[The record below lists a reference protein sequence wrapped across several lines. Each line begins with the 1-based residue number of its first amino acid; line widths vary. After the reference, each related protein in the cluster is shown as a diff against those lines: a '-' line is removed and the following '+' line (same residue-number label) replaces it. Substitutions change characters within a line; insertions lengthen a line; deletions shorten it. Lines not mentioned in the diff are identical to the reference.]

1 VEFLVHIDVR
11 LPAEL
16 EPARREQLLAA
27 ERERGRALIESGT
40 IVRIWRIP
48 GTLANYGIWQGA
60 DADEVHAAI
69 ADLPLFAYFATVE
82 VTALATHPL
91 EAGE

>member
-1 VEFLVHIDVR
+1 VEFLVHIAVR
-11 LPAEL
+11 LPPDMAA
-16 EPARREQLLAA
+16 ARREELLAA
-27 ERERGRALIESGT
+27 ERVRGRELMERGT
-40 IVRIWRIP
+40 IARIWRIP

-69 ADLPLFAYFATVE
+69 AGLPLFAYFATVE

-91 EAGE
+91 EADD

>member
-1 VEFLVHIDVR
+1 MEFLVHIDVR
-11 LPAEL
+11 LPPEL
-16 EPARREQLLAA
+16 DAARREELLAA
-27 ERERGRALIESGT
+27 ERVRGRELVERGT
-40 IVRIWRIP
+40 IARIWRIP

-69 ADLPLFAYFATVE
+69 AGLPLFSYFATVE

-91 EAGE
+91 EAGD